1 MPKDLK
7 HRVPAFRQRKPRR
20 VTARQ
25 GIVLFGGFLLLAVLA
40 AGYPRYIQPGHGLP
54 AWLAGLAVPTPA
66 PEPGFSFFKLLPD
79 TERMLTESD
88 VSAVK
93 RDERLGKPPVA
104 GRYFLQAGAFIQQ
117 AQAEDLKTRLE
128 AMGRLKPRLEMIKLE
143 YATWY
148 RVKLG
153 PYRTLPDA
161 DRIRLFLRDQHIDSI
176 IQTPV
181 E

>member
-1 MPKDLK
+1 MSRDLK

-20 VTARQ
+20 VTARH
-25 GIVLFGGFLLLAVLA
+25 GIVLFGGFLFVAVLA
-40 AGYPRYIQPGHGLP
+40 AGYQHYTVPGHDLP
-54 AWLAGLAVPTPA
+54 VRLAGVTVPTPA
-66 PEPGFSFFKLLPD
+66 PEPGFSFFKLLQD
-79 TERMLTESD
+79 SEKMITEGDINAM
-88 VSAVK
+88 K

-104 GRYFLQAGAFIQQ
+104 GRYFLQAGSFPHKEQ
-117 AQAEDLKTRLE
+117 AQDLKARLE
-128 AMGRLKPRLEMIKLE
+128 TMDRLKPRLEMIKLE

-161 DRIRLFLRDQHIDSI
+161 DRVRLYLRDQQIDSI